1 MIWKHTRIRFS
12 SQVRNACK
20 VHLFSHTLTTYRLLS
35 LDSKRLVDELELPK
49 QTLDPLI
56 RCHPCVV
63 SENVGVS
70 IVTLSST
77 TDGPASAHR
86 GTGNEEV
93 CQRDAVID
101 YESCTRARGKVI
113 LEKLKGASDALHVE
127 FMLLLAPK
135 PSGHM
140 SENVDQDVIKETES
154 YLSSISWEDFRDDA
168 IIDCH
173 CG

>member
-1 MIWKHTRIRFS
+1 M
-12 SQVRNACK
+12 
-20 VHLFSHTLTTYRLLS
+20 
-35 LDSKRLVDELELPK
+35 DSKRFVDKLGLPK
-49 QTLDPLI
+49 QNLDPFI

-127 FMLLLAPK
+127 FMLL
-135 PSGHM
+135 
-140 SENVDQDVIKETES
+140 
-154 YLSSISWEDFRDDA
+154 SSVSWEDFRDNA

-173 CG
+173 YGQDDFGFRKVDPLVHERSFLGIATQES